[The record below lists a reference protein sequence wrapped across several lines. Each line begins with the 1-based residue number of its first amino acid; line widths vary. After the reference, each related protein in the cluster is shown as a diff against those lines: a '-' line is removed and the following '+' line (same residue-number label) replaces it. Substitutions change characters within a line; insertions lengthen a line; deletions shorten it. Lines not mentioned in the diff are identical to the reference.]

1 MFATEEGKIFGW
13 NPGVAA
19 NDAVD
24 THVANSPGAIYK
36 GLAFASTAGGNFLY
50 ATDFH
55 NGHVDVFNGAL
66 QPAGLPAGAF
76 TDPTLPSGYAPF
88 GIQNVGGTIVVT
100 FRTSQPSRSI
110 STDTMQRYG
119 LSLLSSSRDSFLSA
133 SRSSSL
139 ICFSLS
145 TNS

>member
-1 MFATEEGKIFGW
+1 RAPVNVPGRPTGLIANPTSSFVVTNGTTSAAALFMFATEEGKIFGW

-36 GLAFASTAGGNFLY
+36 GLAFASTAGGNLLY

-100 FRTSQPSRSI
+100 FAKQ
-110 STDTMQRYG
+110 DA
-119 LSLLSSSRDSFLSA
+119 DA
-133 SRSSSL
+133 E
-139 ICFSLS
+139 
-145 TNS
+145 